1 MPRTYE
7 TTTPA
12 DSDTIREERSATVL
26 QFRNTPEALKRLAER
41 RNENTNFER
50 ERDHLRSEMGFQKH
64 RHFAAAQA
72 MDRILALEL
81 QAIEDFP
88 IERILAATDPEEN
101 QALYEEVC
109 RIENS
114 YINQLITLDH
124 EAGAAFA
131 QQRGLSLINLI
142 KFFLSKTE
150 LCYPKGIKLN
160 KKNLDDHILTDTEL
174 RLNDIRKQI
183 RQLFNEAREIGQNE
197 PETFQTFKADVAAL
211 TTENTEPEVP
221 LPTKAPELY
230 KDRKNKGQTAE
241 EFTKTVYSKWIE
253 AGGITRADLKRLDKS
268 LYGML
273 MKGGF
278 PESLKDLIPP
288 AQGKGGGNKGGRKPV
303 FSNEELAER
312 TRAKA
317 RERTRRYRER
327 KAAGL

>member
-7 TTTPA
+7 TTTPT
-12 DSDTIREERSATVL
+12 DSDTIREEQSGVVL

-41 RNENTNFER
+41 RDENTNFER

-88 IERILAATDPEEN
+88 IERILAATEPEEN

-124 EAGAAFA
+124 EASATFE

-142 KFFLSKTE
+142 KFFFSKTE
-150 LCYPKGIKLN
+150 LCYAKGIKLN

-197 PETFQTFKADVAAL
+197 PETFQTFQTDMAAL

-230 KDRKNKGQTAE
+230 KDRKDRSEKPEA
-241 EFTKTVYSKWIE
+241 FLVRVYEGLTGTPERRAKIVRSHIKAWDQRLYE
-253 AGGITRADLKRLDKS
+253 ALYKRRKIIDNFEIL
-268 LYGML
+268 L
-273 MKGGF
+273 
-278 PESLKDLIPP
+278 PP
-288 AQGKGGGNKGGRKPV
+288 SQGKSVDDLSVSPSEFLN
-303 FSNEELAER
+303 
-312 TRAKA
+312 
-317 RERTRRYRER
+317 RYRER
-327 KAAGL
+327 DAARKRQYRNT